1 MSLEGSGRLK
11 PGGANMELRVLKYF
25 LMTAREENITKAA
38 KNLHITQPTLSRQL
52 MQLEEELG
60 TKLFERSNHNIY
72 LTEDGMLLRKR
83 AQDIVELSDRA
94 KNELL
99 NKNKELTGRIIF
111 GCGETMCVRQLSH
124 TMAEFQK
131 RNPEI
136 KYEIYTAIADEI
148 KERLD
153 KGLIDIGLLTEPV
166 DIVKYNFIRLRQKE
180 QWGVIVREDS
190 PLADKAS
197 VTAKDLA
204 DMPLIMTKRNLV
216 KSELENWFGD
226 TFERLNIAGT
236 YNLLNNAATMVAENI
251 GVALCFE
258 LGVHYDGLKFVPLSP
273 RLETGSVIVWQ
284 KNQMLSEATKQFI
297 EMLKEDIEI
306 I

>member
-1 MSLEGSGRLK
+1 
-11 PGGANMELRVLKYF
+11 MELRVLKYF
-25 LMTAREENITKAA
+25 LMTAREENITRAA

-72 LTEDGMLLRKR
+72 LTEEGMLLRKR
-83 AQDIVELSDRA
+83 AQDIVDLSDRA

-99 NKNKELTGRIIF
+99 NKNKELTGKIVF

-124 TMAEFQK
+124 NLAEFQK
-131 RNPEI
+131 QNPRI

-166 DIVKYNFIRLRQKE
+166 DIAKYNFIRMNQKE
-180 QWGVIVREDS
+180 QWGVLVREDS
-190 PLADKAS
+190 ILAGKEC
-197 VTAKDLA
+197 VTTQDLKEI
-204 DMPLIMTKRNLV
+204 PLIMAKRSLV

-226 TFERLNIAGT
+226 EFEKLNIVGT

-251 GVALCFE
+251 GAALCFE
-258 LGVHYDGLKFVPLSP
+258 LGVHYDGLKFIPLSP
-273 RLETGSVIVWQ
+273 KLETGSVIVWQ
-284 KNQMLSEATKQFI
+284 KNQILSEPTKHFI
-297 EMLKEDIEI
+297 EMFKKNIAE
-306 I
+306 

>member
-1 MSLEGSGRLK
+1 
-11 PGGANMELRVLKYF
+11 MELRVLKYF
-25 LMTAREENITKAA
+25 LMTAREENITRAA

-72 LTEDGMLLRKR
+72 LTEEGMLLRKR
-83 AQDIVELSDRA
+83 AQDIVDLSDRA

-99 NKNKELTGRIIF
+99 NKNKVLTGKIVF

-124 TMAEFQK
+124 NLAEFQK
-131 RNPEI
+131 QNPRI

-166 DIVKYNFIRLRQKE
+166 DIAKYNFIRMNQKE
-180 QWGVIVREDS
+180 QWGVLVREDS
-190 PLADKAS
+190 ILAGKEC
-197 VTAKDLA
+197 VTTQDLKEI
-204 DMPLIMTKRNLV
+204 PLIMAKRSLV

-226 TFERLNIAGT
+226 EFEKLNIVGT

-251 GVALCFE
+251 GAALCFE
-258 LGVHYDGLKFVPLSP
+258 LGVHYDGLKFIPLSP
-273 RLETGSVIVWQ
+273 KLETGSVIVWQ
-284 KNQMLSEATKQFI
+284 KNQILSEPTKQFI
-297 EMLKEDIEI
+297 EMFKKNMQFR
-306 I
+306 

>member
-1 MSLEGSGRLK
+1 
-11 PGGANMELRVLKYF
+11 MELRVLKYF

-94 KNELL
+94 KNEFL
-99 NKNKELTGRIIF
+99 NKNKELTGRIIY
-111 GCGETMCVRQLSH
+111 GCGETMCVRQLSR

-166 DIVKYNFIRLRQKE
+166 DIAKYNFIRLRQKE
-180 QWGVIVREDS
+180 QWGVLVREDS
-190 PLADKAS
+190 TLADKAC
-197 VTAKDLA
+197 VTAQDLA
-204 DMPLIMTKRNLV
+204 DMPLIMAKRNLV

-226 TFERLNIAGT
+226 TFKKLNIAGT

-251 GVALCFE
+251 GAALCFE
-258 LGVHYDGLKFVPLSP
+258 LRVHYDGLKFVPLSP
-273 RLETGSVIVWQ
+273 KLETGNVIVWQ

>member
-1 MSLEGSGRLK
+1 
-11 PGGANMELRVLKYF
+11 MELRVLKYF

-124 TMAEFQK
+124 TMAGFQK

-166 DIVKYNFIRLRQKE
+166 DIAKYNFIRIKQKE
-180 QWGVIVREDS
+180 QWGVLVREDS
-190 PLADKAS
+190 PLADKVC
-197 VTAKDLA
+197 VTTQNLEE
-204 DMPLIMTKRNLV
+204 MPLIMAKRNLV

-251 GVALCFE
+251 GVALCIE

-297 EMLKEDIEI
+297 EMMKEDIEN
-306 I
+306 

>member
-1 MSLEGSGRLK
+1 
-11 PGGANMELRVLKYF
+11 MELRVLKYF
-25 LMTAREENITKAA
+25 LMTAREENITRAA

-72 LTEDGMLLRKR
+72 LTEEGMLLRKR
-83 AQDIVELSDRA
+83 AQDIVDLSDRA

-99 NKNKELTGRIIF
+99 NKNKELTGKIVF

-124 TMAEFQK
+124 NLSEFQK
-131 RNPEI
+131 QNPHI

-148 KERLD
+148 KERID

-166 DIVKYNFIRLRQKE
+166 DIAKYNFIRMNQKE
-180 QWGVIVREDS
+180 QWGVLVREDS
-190 PLADKAS
+190 ILTGKEC
-197 VTAKDLA
+197 VTTQDLEEI
-204 DMPLIMTKRNLV
+204 PLIMAKRSLV

-226 TFERLNIAGT
+226 EFEKLNIVGT

-251 GVALCFE
+251 GAALCFE
-258 LGVHYDGLKFVPLSP
+258 LGVHYDGLKFIPLSP
-273 RLETGSVIVWQ
+273 KLETGSVIVWQ
-284 KNQMLSEATKQFI
+284 KNQILSEPTKQFI
-297 EMLKEDIEI
+297 EMFKKNIVE
-306 I
+306 

>member
-1 MSLEGSGRLK
+1 
-11 PGGANMELRVLKYF
+11 MELRVLKYF
-25 LMTAREENITKAA
+25 LMTAREENITRAA

-72 LTEDGMLLRKR
+72 LTEEGMLLRKR
-83 AQDIVELSDRA
+83 AQDIVDLSDRA

-99 NKNKELTGRIIF
+99 NKNKELTGKIVF

-124 TMAEFQK
+124 NLAEFQK
-131 RNPEI
+131 QNPRI

-148 KERLD
+148 KERID

-166 DIVKYNFIRLRQKE
+166 DIAKYNFIRMNQKE
-180 QWGVIVREDS
+180 QWGVLVREDS
-190 PLADKAS
+190 VLAGKEC
-197 VTAKDLA
+197 VTTQDLKEN
-204 DMPLIMTKRNLV
+204 PLIMAKRSLV

-226 TFERLNIAGT
+226 EFEKLNIVGT

-251 GVALCFE
+251 GAALCFE
-258 LGVHYDGLKFVPLSP
+258 LGVHYDGLKFIPLSP
-273 RLETGSVIVWQ
+273 KLETGSVIVWQ
-284 KNQMLSEATKQFI
+284 KNQILSEPTKQFI
-297 EMLKEDIEI
+297 EMFKENMQFR
-306 I
+306 

>member
-1 MSLEGSGRLK
+1 
-11 PGGANMELRVLKYF
+11 MELRVLKYF
-25 LMTAREENITKAA
+25 LMTAREENITRAA

-72 LTEDGMLLRKR
+72 LTEEGMLLRKR
-83 AQDIVELSDRA
+83 AQDIVDLSDRA

-99 NKNKELTGRIIF
+99 NKNKELTGKIVF

-124 TMAEFQK
+124 NLAEFQK
-131 RNPEI
+131 QNPRI

-166 DIVKYNFIRLRQKE
+166 DIAKYNFIRMNQKE
-180 QWGVIVREDS
+180 QWGVLVREDS
-190 PLADKAS
+190 ILADKEC
-197 VTAKDLA
+197 VTTQDLKEI
-204 DMPLIMTKRNLV
+204 PLIMAKRSLV

-226 TFERLNIAGT
+226 EFEK
-236 YNLLNNAATMVAENI
+236 LNN
-251 GVALCFE
+251 LC
-258 LGVHYDGLKFVPLSP
+258 
-273 RLETGSVIVWQ
+273 
-284 KNQMLSEATKQFI
+284 A
-297 EMLKEDIEI
+297 
-306 I
+306 

>member
-1 MSLEGSGRLK
+1 
-11 PGGANMELRVLKYF
+11 MELRVLKYF
-25 LMTAREENITKAA
+25 LMTAREENITRAA

-72 LTEDGMLLRKR
+72 LTEEGMLLRKR
-83 AQDIVELSDRA
+83 AQDIVDLSDRA

-99 NKNKELTGRIIF
+99 NKNKELTGKIVF

-124 TMAEFQK
+124 NLAEFQK
-131 RNPEI
+131 QNPRI

-166 DIVKYNFIRLRQKE
+166 DIAKYNFIRMNQKE
-180 QWGVIVREDS
+180 QWGVLVREDS
-190 PLADKAS
+190 ILAGKEC
-197 VTAKDLA
+197 VITQDLKEI
-204 DMPLIMTKRNLV
+204 PLIMAKRSLV

-226 TFERLNIAGT
+226 EFEKLNIVGT

-251 GVALCFE
+251 GAALCFE
-258 LGVHYDGLKFVPLSP
+258 LGVHYDGLKFIPLSP
-273 RLETGSVIVWQ
+273 KLETGSVIVWQ
-284 KNQMLSEATKQFI
+284 KNQILSEPTKHFI
-297 EMLKEDIEI
+297 EMFKKNMQFR
-306 I
+306 